1 MMKRAFALVAA
12 SVLMVGAAPNWAG
25 SVRSQPNG
33 AYVVGNP
40 AARVKLVE
48 YLSYTCGHCAHF
60 AAESKTP
67 LRDAYIAKGLVSVE
81 MRNAVRDRFD
91 FAAALLARCGGASR
105 FRGNS
110 EALFAAQEAWLGKA
124 QAFEAENS
132 AKLANAS
139 INDSLKLI
147 ARGVGLDAVMQG
159 RGFTPAQIDAC
170 LTSKADQDAVAAMA
184 NEAWNVRKIRGTP
197 SFMINGSVV
206 EGVGSWS
213 GLEPRIKSAAMAVR

>member
-1 MMKRAFALVAA
+1 MKRALALLAA
-12 SVLMVGAAPNWAG
+12 SVLVVGAAPNWAG
-25 SVRSQPNG
+25 SARTQPNG
-33 AYVVGNP
+33 AYVLGNP

-60 AAESKTP
+60 SEESKAP
-67 LRDAYIAKGLVSVE
+67 LRDAYVAKGLVSVE

-110 EALFAAQEAWLGKA
+110 EALFAAQPVWLGKA

-132 AKLANAS
+132 ARLANAS

-147 ARGVGLDAVMQG
+147 ARGVGLDAVMKA
-159 RGFTPAQIDAC
+159 RGFTSVQIDAC

-197 SFMINGSVV
+197 SFMINGAVV
-206 EGVGSWS
+206 DGVGSWT
-213 GLEPRIKSAAMAVR
+213 GLEPLLKSAAMAVR